1 MPFFALLLGAKM
13 FCSSRMST
21 YTDTDPRLARNAG
34 SREMSVPV
42 VASSGV
48 LLALTGGRQGD
59 IGSLPRCAAYGRTAR
74 VLRRLVDLASI
85 SMHAWC
91 PAAVRRARSHKLH
104 TSPFTNC
111 VPSRSD
117 CGCYGI
123 TYQVHHGHGVI
134 IAQVVV

>member
-1 MPFFALLLGAKM
+1 MPFFALPLGAKM

-74 VLRRLVDLASI
+74 VLRRLTWQASAC
-85 SMHAWC
+85 MHGVLLPC
-91 PAAVRRARSHKLH
+91 AVRGPISYIHH
-104 TSPFTNC
+104 HSPIAFPLDQI
-111 VPSRSD
+111 VVAMASRTKS
-117 CGCYGI
+117 I
-123 TYQVHHGHGVI
+123 TVTG
-134 IAQVVV
+134 